1 MNYHRTLTFH
11 LSCCEY
17 SSSVFVLAALIKI
30 YPKWLYHFK
39 WASSLAGKYA
49 HAILRN
55 QLFLQQSKPAI
66 SFDVI
71 QVIH

>member
-1 MNYHRTLTFH
+1 MYN
-11 LSCCEY
+11 
-17 SSSVFVLAALIKI
+17 
-30 YPKWLYHFK
+30 KWLYHLK
-39 WASSLAGKYA
+39 WANSLAGKYA
-49 HAILRN
+49 HAILWN